1 MKLVATRCQILR
13 LKCTKLDFGWGYAP
27 HPAEGVYSAPPNP
40 VAGLRD
46 LTSKGKGKKRGGEGK
61 EEGGNASPLHSR
73 GGQKA
78 LVNDT
83 LDSAALN
90 SSGMTAAYIPDT
102 GRRHGV
108 AVSGVPRM
116 NQVNPRRA
124 RLLEPT
130 WMGDC
135 LWVGYIYH
143 LGMLGQLSLAAS
155 LLGR

>member
-1 MKLVATRCQILR
+1 MKFGHLVLRKIMKLVATRCQILR

-27 HPAEGVYSAPPNP
+27 HPAEGAYSAPPNP
-40 VAGLRD
+40 VAGLRG
-46 LTSKGKGKKRGGEGK
+46 LTSKGKGKKRGR
-61 EEGGNASPLHSR
+61 EGGRGKCLTFTLQ

-116 NQVNPRRA
+116 NEGP
-124 RLLEPT
+124 
-130 WMGDC
+130 
-135 LWVGYIYH
+135 GY
-143 LGMLGQLSLAAS
+143 
-155 LLGR
+155 

>member
-1 MKLVATRCQILR
+1 
-13 LKCTKLDFGWGYAP
+13 
-27 HPAEGVYSAPPNP
+27 
-40 VAGLRD
+40 
-46 LTSKGKGKKRGGEGK
+46 
-61 EEGGNASPLHSR
+61 
-73 GGQKA
+73 
-78 LVNDT
+78 
-83 LDSAALN
+83 
-90 SSGMTAAYIPDT
+90 MTAAYIPDT

-116 NQVNPRRA
+116 NEVNPRRA